1 MFSVSSVQSV
11 TLHLFLT
18 LSGLLQTNSLWLY
31 SQQTAEFQ
39 VRHSSWVVLLSP
51 LVSDKALVRA
61 SDIALQT
68 CSNFA
73 DYSLQLAE
81 VSLFV
86 PFLFLFLV
94 NSMVKKKSVPRRW
107 GSSAATAPAAALAFP
122 VPVAPQTPR
131 LPSNPP
137 PSLPSYVNTAYE
149 HGRPA
154 GLTAPTWVPLHGAW
168 ILQTP
173 TASPAQWFGSGGAAL
188 PGVPRRSMRRAPRL
202 TPAGV
207 HWEWT
212 WDPPGPSVP
221 VPEEW
226 VIPPRHG
233 PPALPQ
239 EESLLEVEDVDV
251 IVEVEGISP
260 DSSSA
265 QPTPPSS
272 PRCSPSTSPPTT
284 TSSPTHT

>member
-18 LSGLLQTNSLWLY
+18 LSGLLQTNSLWLN

-39 VRHSSWVVLLSP
+39 VRHSFWVYYFPPWSQT
-51 LVSDKALVRA
+51 KRMC
-61 SDIALQT
+61 ALQISRFRLVPILQT
-68 CSNFA
+68 TPF
-73 DYSLQLAE
+73 SLHNSDFS
-81 VSLFV
+81 SLF
-86 PFLFLFLV
+86 FLILFLV

-107 GSSAATAPAAALAFP
+107 ASSPATAPAAALAVP

-154 GLTAPTWVPLHGAW
+154 GLTTPMWVPFEGAW

-173 TASPAQWFGSGGAAL
+173 TATPALWFGSRGATL

-207 HWEWT
+207 HWVWT
-212 WDPPGPSVP
+212 
-221 VPEEW
+221 
-226 VIPPRHG
+226 
-233 PPALPQ
+233 
-239 EESLLEVEDVDV
+239 
-251 IVEVEGISP
+251 
-260 DSSSA
+260 
-265 QPTPPSS
+265 
-272 PRCSPSTSPPTT
+272 
-284 TSSPTHT
+284 

>member
-1 MFSVSSVQSV
+1 
-11 TLHLFLT
+11 
-18 LSGLLQTNSLWLY
+18 
-31 SQQTAEFQ
+31 
-39 VRHSSWVVLLSP
+39 
-51 LVSDKALVRA
+51 
-61 SDIALQT
+61 
-68 CSNFA
+68 
-73 DYSLQLAE
+73 
-81 VSLFV
+81 
-86 PFLFLFLV
+86 
-94 NSMVKKKSVPRRW
+94 MVKKKSVPRCW
-107 GSSAATAPAAALAFP
+107 GSSAATAPAAALAVP

-239 EESLLEVEDVDV
+239 EESLLEVEDVEV

-260 DSSSA
+260 EQQQRAAHAAVVAALLSIYIAAYHNFISNTYLTWMHLYGHLLFGGQFARNLLLLLGTASGSCSSSTRFRA
-265 QPTPPSS
+265 SS
-272 PRCSPSTSPPTT
+272 LF
-284 TSSPTHT
+284 SSRRSVRSDFL

>member
-1 MFSVSSVQSV
+1 
-11 TLHLFLT
+11 
-18 LSGLLQTNSLWLY
+18 
-31 SQQTAEFQ
+31 
-39 VRHSSWVVLLSP
+39 
-51 LVSDKALVRA
+51 
-61 SDIALQT
+61 
-68 CSNFA
+68 
-73 DYSLQLAE
+73 
-81 VSLFV
+81 
-86 PFLFLFLV
+86 
-94 NSMVKKKSVPRRW
+94 MVKKKKVPRRW
-107 GSSAATAPAAALAFP
+107 ASPPATAPAAALAVP

-137 PSLPSYVNTAYE
+137 PLLPSYVNTAYE

-154 GLTAPTWVPLHGAW
+154 GLTTPTWVPFHGAW

-173 TASPAQWFGSGGAAL
+173 TATPALWFGSGGAAL

-207 HWEWT
+207 HWVWT

-239 EESLLEVEDVDV
+239 EKLLLEVEDVEV
-251 IVEVEGISP
+251 IVEVGGIGPEHQRAAHAAVAAALLSIFLAAYDHFFCNLYLTWMHLYEGQFARNLLLLLGTASGSC
-260 DSSSA
+260 SSS
-265 QPTPPSS
+265 TPFRASS
-272 PRCSPSTSPPTT
+272 LF
-284 TSSPTHT
+284 SSRRSVRSDFL